1 MTLLLIRSLAVQ
13 PGRNILQTII
23 EAGIFLSQILKKYCG
38 WDPSSGGR
46 GPDWT
51 GEAGHAPS
59 LLANIYAWRP
69 GEPTVGSLMT
79 TGGAHCY

>member
-1 MTLLLIRSLAVQ
+1 MPGYYRSW
-13 PGRNILQTII
+13 NISLSDP
-23 EAGIFLSQILKKYCG
+23 EALWMGSQQRG
-38 WDPSSGGR
+38 GGGR

-51 GEAGHAPS
+51 GDAGHAPS

-79 TGGAHCY
+79 TGGAHCH